1 MAGFHW
7 TVCSRH
13 YHISTESPS
22 KQMQMVVLRRLV
34 SDHWTSYPPKP
45 LKTRRSSEL
54 PLEAVGRLLL
64 GGLDQH
70 RDTRQSGHEE
80 EKRCAKHVVQKQC
93 WQSMD
98 LVQKDTMTLQ
108 QVAVQDNHRKLT
120 TSNCC
125 WTYGACAHSCNICKH
140 NQALDA
146 LYCKRKDEEMTKNV

>member
-22 KQMQMVVLRRLV
+22 KQMQMVVLRRSV
-34 SDHWTSYPPKP
+34 SNHWTSYPPKP
-45 LKTRRSSEL
+45 WRTRRSSEL
-54 PLEAVGRLLL
+54 LLEAVGRLLL

-80 EKRCAKHVVQKQC
+80 EKRFAKHVVQKRF
-93 WQSMD
+93 WQAMD

-108 QVAVQDNHRKLT
+108 QVAKRR
-120 TSNCC
+120 
-125 WTYGACAHSCNICKH
+125 CNSSLAEATVS
-140 NQALDA
+140 QQVV
-146 LYCKRKDEEMTKNV
+146 KRRRASFPL